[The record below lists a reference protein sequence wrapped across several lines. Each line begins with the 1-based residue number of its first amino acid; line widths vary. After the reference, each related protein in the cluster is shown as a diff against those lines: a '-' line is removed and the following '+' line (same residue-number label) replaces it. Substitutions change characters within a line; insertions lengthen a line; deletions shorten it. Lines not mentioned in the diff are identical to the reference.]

1 MPKEDPIHYRAFV
14 SPLPLA
20 SFSLFR
26 YVSKMEHE
34 LELQDWLRRQGVG
47 ATFRALAAL
56 LPGAAVVVTD
66 GKRRVLYWSPE
77 AERLFG
83 HLSQNVLGQLCPDGV
98 VCGVDGVRP
107 YGAAVRVGRADG
119 THVYIRQYSHV
130 FSNGEENSGAI
141 HVLVLD
147 AAGHAPFS
155 AALSKSDV
163 TEFHGLI
170 TRDPGMLQVI
180 QVIRNVAETDA
191 TVLVRGESGTGKEL
205 VAHAI
210 HLEGRRR
217 QRPFVAVNCAS
228 FSPTL
233 LESEL
238 FGHVKGAFT
247 GANSARKGIFAQAD
261 GGTLFLD
268 EVAELPIELQAKLLR
283 VLQERVFVP
292 VGGHTPIEVDVRV
305 IAATHRA
312 LREEVRAGRF
322 REDLMFRLRVVP
334 IFLPSLHQRPLD
346 IDLLLR
352 HFVESFNRQGP
363 RMVAG
368 FSPEAMRALLDHA
381 WPGNIRELRNVV
393 EYAFAVGRGPTI
405 GVEELPPELREKR
418 REPVARPSPTAS
430 DANRIREALDEAQG
444 DLDKAAQILG
454 VSRTTFWRMRK
465 RVGV

>member
-1 MPKEDPIHYRAFV
+1 
-14 SPLPLA
+14 
-20 SFSLFR
+20 
-26 YVSKMEHE
+26 
-34 LELQDWLRRQGVG
+34 
-47 ATFRALAAL
+47 
-56 LPGAAVVVTD
+56 
-66 GKRRVLYWSPE
+66 
-77 AERLFG
+77 
-83 HLSQNVLGQLCPDGV
+83 
-98 VCGVDGVRP
+98 
-107 YGAAVRVGRADG
+107 VGRADG